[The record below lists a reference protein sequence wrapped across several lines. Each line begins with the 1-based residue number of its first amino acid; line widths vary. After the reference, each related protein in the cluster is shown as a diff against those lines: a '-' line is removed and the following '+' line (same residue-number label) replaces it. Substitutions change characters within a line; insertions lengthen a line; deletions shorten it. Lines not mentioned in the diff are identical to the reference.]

1 MFKLISKIDVIPKS
15 LFITDVEKDP
25 QAIVAG
31 GFGNVFKGKRDGQ
44 LVALKMLYKGHRAGV
59 RGFSSSIS

>member
-1 MFKLISKIDVIPKS
+1 MFKLISKIDVIPRS

-25 QAIVAG
+25 HAIVAG
-31 GFGNVFKGKRDGQ
+31 GFGNVFKGIHDGQ

-59 RGFSSSIS
+59 RKFSSSIS